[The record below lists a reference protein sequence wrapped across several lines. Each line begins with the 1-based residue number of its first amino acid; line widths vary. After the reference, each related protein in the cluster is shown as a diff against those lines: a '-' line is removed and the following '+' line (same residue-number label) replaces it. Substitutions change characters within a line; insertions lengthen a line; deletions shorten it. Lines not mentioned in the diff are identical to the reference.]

1 MWKVYTDGAS
11 RNNPGHASAGW
22 VVYNLQGEEHSAG
35 KKYLGEKTNNQ
46 AEYLALIAGIK
57 EVLPLNAE
65 FCIYMDS
72 ELIVKQM
79 KGEYKIKNKELLPLW
94 QEAQDLLLFKNW
106 NIVYIPREHNKRA
119 DALANEALDTA
130 LNTRF

>member
-1 MWKVYTDGAS
+1 
-11 RNNPGHASAGW
+11 
-22 VVYNLQGEEHSAG
+22 
-35 KKYLGEKTNNQ
+35 
-46 AEYLALIAGIK
+46 
-57 EVLPLNAE
+57 
-65 FCIYMDS
+65 
-72 ELIVKQM
+72 M